1 MKLRLY
7 TRDDIVVLE
16 PVGKIMSREDVAKLD
31 EKLYALLG
39 KRRTKVILDLS
50 KTNWLSSSAM
60 STLLN
65 HNIKFREAGGS
76 LILANLPGKI
86 EQLIAITRLVSFF
99 KVYDT
104 LGAAIDSFEKKI
116 ETPSSLRP
124 I

>member
-104 LGAAIDSFEKKI
+104 LGTAIDSFEKKI
-116 ETPSSLRP
+116 ESQVV
-124 I
+124 

>member
-7 TRDDIVVLE
+7 TREDIVVLE
-16 PVGKIMSREDVAKLD
+16 PVGKIMSGEDVAKLD

-39 KRRTKVILDLS
+39 KGRTKVIIDLS
-50 KTNWLSSSAM
+50 KINWLSSSAM

-76 LILANLPGKI
+76 LILANLSGKI

-99 KVYDT
+99 EVYDT

-116 ETPSSLRP
+116 DTLSSPRS